1 MANQHADTGLGC
13 LPHHLHALQLR
24 SAAVVPA
31 MSSALPGRGDQA
43 MTRKMV
49 EADLYA
55 GLLVKCQ
62 RCERDDAF
70 WYHQRTAYVD
80 ATLNW
85 VALCAPCRKDNDE
98 YWNDQW
104 ADYYADRL

>member
-1 MANQHADTGLGC
+1 
-13 LPHHLHALQLR
+13 
-24 SAAVVPA
+24 
-31 MSSALPGRGDQA
+31 MS
-43 MTRKMV
+43 RKMV

-55 GLLVKCQ
+55 GLYVKCKNPH
-62 RCERDDAF
+62 CDSEHAV

-85 VALCAPCRKDNDE
+85 VALCAPCSIDNDE

-104 ADYYADRL
+104 ASYYADCL

>member
-1 MANQHADTGLGC
+1 
-13 LPHHLHALQLR
+13 
-24 SAAVVPA
+24 
-31 MSSALPGRGDQA
+31 

-62 RCERDDAF
+62 RCEREGAF

-85 VALCAPCRKDNDE
+85 VALCAPCREDNDE

-104 ADYYADRL
+104 AAYYADCL